1 MFRFIFVLVC
11 ASVVFA
17 QEIEKDEGIFVLT
30 TKNYEKAVKD
40 YKYLLVEFHAPWCGH
55 CKALGPEYVK
65 AAQELK
71 EKDSEIKLA
80 KVDGTEEQEL
90 VEKLKVK
97 GYPTLFF
104 YRDGEPI
111 DYTGGRMANEI
122 VGWVEK
128 KTGPPAETL
137 ETAEKV
143 KDYIDEHEVAVI
155 GFFKDPESEQCKKF
169 QEAVRDYEEYPCA
182 ITSDEEAFKE
192 NKVEDGQVVLFKK
205 FDEGR
210 AVYEGAIGKDAL
222 RGFIEKYALQLVT
235 EFNHDSAQ
243 KIFADLNKSHMLFF
257 ISKTAE
263 DYQEKYDIY
272 KKVAEDFRFKVM
284 FVVVDLDEDDHRR
297 VIEFLGLKNE
307 SMPTLRIIRMTEMD
321 LVKYK
326 PETNEF
332 SEEAVRKFAQD
343 YLDKKV
349 PVHYL
354 SEDIPEDWDKNPV
367 KILVGKNFDQVAFNK
382 DKNVLVQFYAPW
394 CGHCKQLAPVWDE
407 VAEFLTKKEDV
418 LVAKMDSTVNE
429 LPHTKVRSFPTI
441 KLYKKTDNE
450 EVEYNGER
458 TLEGITKFLA
468 SGGEYGKAAP
478 DHDEL

>member
-1 MFRFIFVLVC
+1 
-11 ASVVFA
+11 
-17 QEIEKDEGIFVLT
+17 
-30 TKNYEKAVKD
+30 
-40 YKYLLVEFHAPWCGH
+40 
-55 CKALGPEYVK
+55 
-65 AAQELK
+65 
-71 EKDSEIKLA
+71 
-80 KVDGTEEQEL
+80 
-90 VEKLKVK
+90 
-97 GYPTLFF
+97 
-104 YRDGEPI
+104 
-111 DYTGGRMANEI
+111 MANEI

-192 NKVEDGQVVLFKK
+192 NKVCKIMVFKRHPSPETRNVLQPLLFKVEDGQVVLFKK

-284 FVVVDLDEDDHRR
+284 FVVVDLDEDDHRYR
-297 VIEFLGLKNE
+297 
-307 SMPTLRIIRMTEMD
+307 
-321 LVKYK
+321 
-326 PETNEF
+326 
-332 SEEAVRKFAQD
+332 
-343 YLDKKV
+343 
-349 PVHYL
+349 
-354 SEDIPEDWDKNPV
+354 
-367 KILVGKNFDQVAFNK
+367 
-382 DKNVLVQFYAPW
+382 
-394 CGHCKQLAPVWDE
+394 
-407 VAEFLTKKEDV
+407 
-418 LVAKMDSTVNE
+418 
-429 LPHTKVRSFPTI
+429 
-441 KLYKKTDNE
+441 
-450 EVEYNGER
+450 
-458 TLEGITKFLA
+458 
-468 SGGEYGKAAP
+468 
-478 DHDEL
+478 